1 MVLLHFYVIVYSYM
15 ILYSFNISGL
25 IDISDDT
32 VAQLHHIA
40 S

>member
-1 MVLLHFYVIVYSYM
+1 M

-40 S
+40 SRKLHKRETQSHH